1 VSPARR
7 STAVLLL
14 SAGVLAWEV
23 LLIRIFAIEQF
34 HHFASMA
41 IGVAMLGGGAAGTGF
56 ALIRAGGRA
65 DPSGWFAPLAL
76 GAGAAFALAPLGAE
90 AIRVDPTVLAWDA
103 RQWARLALLY
113 LLLALPFFL
122 AAGAT
127 LAALAGAGTRT
138 GMVYGASLAG
148 SGIGAVLPLSLLWF
162 LDPLQAT
169 PVPALLAGLAAWL
182 AAPARSGQQ
191 RVRLLAAVVGL
202 GSIGLMLWRPL
213 HPRAL
218 PYKSLSQVLAFP
230 DARATA
236 ERGSP
241 SGWVT
246 TVEAPAFRYAP
257 GLSLAYR
264 GAFPSQAGIFSDG
277 NVVGALSRWD
287 TASVSLLD
295 WQPSALPFWLGA
307 RKRVLIIGG
316 GAHELA
322 NAIHHGATYVKVVE
336 PQPLVA
342 RFSRAALPVAGG
354 NRAVVEWEVDH
365 ARSVV
370 ARDEAFDL
378 VLIGPSAGGS
388 PGLST
393 TTLAEEYDLTV
404 EAHQRYLHV
413 LSPGGMLALTGWSS
427 DPPAENVRI
436 ILTAGEALRRQSP
449 EALAAGMIVVRS
461 WGTATTLVKPA
472 GFTPE
477 EIGRLEEWCDSRWF
491 DIDWRPGLVSPEAQ
505 FNLVDRP
512 VLFEAAR
519 AAVTSSDSARRFAAA
534 SLFDVRP
541 ATDDRPYPH
550 HVIGLRAMG
559 RFLAEPRG
567 DWLSFADWGS
577 LALMATVIQGAVLG
591 LLLMGLPLLLGR
603 SRMSGRPGARLIT
616 FFAAIGVG
624 FLAVEIA
631 LMQQLVLLLGHPA
644 YSVTAV
650 LVVLLMASGVGSLV
664 SDRVPWETGRHLIGL
679 IPLLLLIYGLGLLP
693 LVQRAEG
700 LTLPLR
706 WVTALAVLTPVSFL
720 MGFPFSMGLRHFAGD
735 DSRRVAW
742 SWAANGYAS
751 VVTAPLAALIAL
763 ELGTGAVFL
772 LAVLGYL
779 IASLLFARTLTGP
792 RACSP
797 SA

>member
-1 VSPARR
+1 MNPARR

-34 HHFASMA
+34 HHFAAMA

-56 ALIRAGGRA
+56 ALVRRRP
-65 DPSGWFAPLAL
+65 DPSSWFAPLAL
-76 GAGAAFALAPLGAE
+76 GAAGAFALVPLGAE
-90 AIRVDPTVLAWDA
+90 AVRVDPTVLAWDA
-103 RQWARLALLY
+103 REWARLALLY

-138 GMVYGASLAG
+138 GMVYGAGLAG
-148 SGIGAVLPLSLLWF
+148 SGIGAILPLPLLWL

-182 AAPARSGQQ
+182 AAPARTRPQPI
-191 RVRLLAAVVGL
+191 RLLAAGVGL
-202 GSIGLMLWRPL
+202 GSIGLMLGRPL
-213 HPRAL
+213 HPRPL
-218 PYKSLSQVLAFP
+218 PYKSLPQVLAFP
-230 DARATA
+230 DARVAA

-264 GAFPSQAGIFSDG
+264 GAFPPQTGIFSDG
-277 NVVGALSRWD
+277 NLVSALSTWD

-295 WQPSALPFWLGA
+295 WLPSALPFVLGG
-307 RKRVLIIGG
+307 RGRVLILGG
-316 GAHELA
+316 GAQELA
-322 NAIHHGATYVKVVE
+322 SAVHHGASHVTVVE

-342 RFSRAALPVAGG
+342 RFSRAAVPVAGT

-370 ARDEAFDL
+370 AHDGGFDL

-404 EAHQRYLHV
+404 EAYQRYLGV
-413 LSPGGMLALTGWSS
+413 LSPGGVMAITGWSS

-436 ILTAGEALRRQSP
+436 ILTAGEALRRRAP

-461 WGTATTLVKPA
+461 WGTATTLVKPG
-472 GFTPE
+472 GFTAQ
-477 EIGRLEEWCDSRWF
+477 EIRRVEEWSDSRWF
-491 DIDWRPGLVSPEAQ
+491 DIDWRPGLVSPEARY
-505 FNLVDRP
+505 NLVDRP

-519 AAVTSSDSARRFAAA
+519 AAVTSSDSALRFAAA
-534 SLFDVRP
+534 SLFNVRP
-541 ATDDRPYPH
+541 ATDQRPYPH
-550 HVIGLRAMG
+550 HVIGLGAMR

-603 SRMSGRPGARLIT
+603 SRLPGRPGGRLIT
-616 FFAAIGVG
+616 YFAAIGVG
-624 FLAVEIA
+624 YLAVEIA

-650 LVVLLMASGVGSLV
+650 LVVLLMASGLGSLA
-664 SDRVPWETGRHLIGL
+664 SDRVALVTGRHLLGL
-679 IPLLLLIYGLGLLP
+679 ISILLVIYALGLLP

-700 LTLPLR
+700 LTLALR
-706 WVTALAVLTPVSFL
+706 WVVALVVLAPVSFL
-720 MGFPFSMGLRHFAGD
+720 MGFPFALGLRRFAQD
-735 DSRRVAW
+735 DPGRVAW
-742 SWAANGYAS
+742 SWAANGYVS
-751 VVTAPLAALIAL
+751 VVAAPFAALVALEFGTDAILLLAAGGYFVGSLVS
-763 ELGTGAVFL
+763 GWRSRTGDTVA
-772 LAVLGYL
+772 
-779 IASLLFARTLTGP
+779 
-792 RACSP
+792 
-797 SA
+797 